1 MRASRGRIHRA
12 KKCWQGRNYETATFK
27 GWAGEG
33 KPAKDTESARGIR
46 KQ

>member
-12 KKCWQGRNYETATFK
+12 KKCWQGRNYETFK